1 MSKIIF
7 NKEEYLHLANS
18 FDRIRQSLSRLKPE
32 DWDKGNRPIIKQLN
46 VKFTDKASDF
56 PNYEVILNRNHLRM
70 LQEYCNATIKR
81 VNEHIIP
88 AYEKKGDKQDYIDQ
102 SKELVK
108 RIQGILEKVEDC
120 L

>member
-1 MSKIIF
+1 MSKITF
-7 NKEEYLHLANS
+7 TKEEYMHIANS

-46 VKFTDKASDF
+46 TKFTDKASDF
-56 PNYEVILNRNHLRM
+56 PEYEVILNRNHLRM
-70 LQEYCNATIKR
+70 LQEYCNATVKR

-88 AYEKKGDKQDYIDQ
+88 AYEKRGDKTDYIEQ

-108 RIQGILEKVEDC
+108 KIEGIISKVEAC